1 MLEPATVRLE
11 PVKVRLDPDLHIRT
25 KRYADQISRTHSEAL
40 RRLIERGL
48 DVSAT
53 DSYDLAKSL
62 SSLAAAVQQAAD
74 RLGAIEAD
82 TTQLAGLI
90 PDMKGIV
97 DVLGE
102 RSDEASPQVIPF
114 LKMICEVL
122 MASRVLVAKLDP
134 NEFQNLA
141 NYTGQQLDMYRQAVR
156 VEAESADSTSHFSS
170 ARQEG

>member
-1 MLEPATVRLE
+1 MRQAPLNLRLPA
-11 PVKVRLDPDLHIRT
+11 DLHART
-25 KRYADQISRTHSEAL
+25 VQYAKDIKQTHSEAI
-40 RRLIERGL
+40 RRLVERGL

-53 DSYDLAKSL
+53 DSYDIAKSVAA
-62 SSLAAAVQQAAD
+62 LATAFQQSAD
-74 RLGAIEAD
+74 RLGAIESD

-102 RSDEASPQVIPF
+102 RSDETSPQAIPF

-134 NEFQNLA
+134 AEFPNLA

-156 VEAESADSTSHFSS
+156 VEVESADSTSRFSS